1 MQVPFI
7 FCLPYEV
14 FHSLPPYPA
23 FCKKAWC
30 EFLWDSSGCSPVCLL
45 IQDWQCLILSF
56 VGTAVCHSKRV
67 KPNGF
72 CYSVPEVI
80 CVFLLSDAPLLFP
93 ASSWFCVG
101 LELDIEGLKVF
112 HWQCFPPN
120 YHSSFLSQMKLNE
133 LLICPYKWMSFS
145 LPSPRVINLS
155 LASSGKVI
163 TSAEL

>member
-14 FHSLPPYPA
+14 FPSLPPYPA
-23 FCKKAWC
+23 FLKKVDVKFFGTPGWQHWV
-30 EFLWDSSGCSPVCLL
+30 LIDSGL
-45 IQDWQCLILSF
+45 
-56 VGTAVCHSKRV
+56 AVLYSQFFGDSCVPKRV
-67 KPNGF
+67 KPNRF
-72 CYSVPEVI
+72 CCSLAGVI
-80 CVFLLSDAPLLFP
+80 YVFLLSDAPFIFP
-93 ASSWFCVG
+93 AFSWFCVG
-101 LELDIEGLKVF
+101 LELEIEGLKVT
-112 HWQCFPPN
+112 WQCFPPN

-133 LLICPYKWMSFS
+133 LLICPYKCMSFS